1 MMAALINH
9 LWQSTLFALAAGL
22 LTLVLRRNRPGVR
35 YGLWFAASVKFLIPF
50 AVLTAAS
57 GFAADR
63 LHVSLP
69 APKSLQAIAPVV
81 EPFTPAPASTHAI
94 PAPAAPPTTRAVVPQ
109 ATLPAG
115 HAPAARFDPAPILLG
130 VWALGLAAVLLI
142 WTARWSRI
150 RQALRAAA
158 PTRLPAPVPVL
169 ATPFP
174 VEPGVIG
181 LWRPWVIVPEGVG
194 EQLTPAEWKAVLDH
208 ELCHIRRRD
217 NLTGAIHM
225 LVQALFWFHPL
236 VWWLGDRLVAER
248 EKACDEAVVRG
259 GSDALAYA
267 RTILKVC
274 RLYVR
279 QPLVCAAGASGSSL
293 VARVE
298 TILNGPPSSPLSP
311 AQKALLLAAGASA
324 ITAPL
329 AAGLIASPAA
339 RQAVARAAAIT
350 SDALDALQPVA
361 ARSVSPDQLQAAKT
375 VALARTRSLR
385 GPALTLSGLDHTPVR
400 LTQTVAAPQFRPVT
414 TPAPSVQIASASTTS
429 TPATAAAA
437 AATLP
442 AEPADPKRQALEFVR
457 SYARFDPKH
466 TLLARWAQPLCI
478 QVVGL
483 AADQEAAVRARIGE
497 VAAGVGL
504 GVKPAQCASNDVEVG
519 FTADPQSLLDDVA
532 KRHRALLGDRAT
544 AARTITQPIQAWYVA
559 NGLDLTHDPVPG
571 NWGAEGFRNVLIIV
585 DLRRA
590 GTERLGVIAD
600 YVAMLALSQ
609 PGAPDHCQAL
619 PSITDLFAGPCPGRA
634 PPAALTPAD
643 AAYLTAL
650 YSDPPKLSL
659 LWRDQSRIGL
669 IGSSDGYG
677 LTERM
682 ADILAKA
689 ARTADASGAGQNAA
703 QPRG

>member
-1 MMAALINH
+1 MLAALINH
-9 LWQSTLFALAAGL
+9 LWQSTLFALAVGI
-22 LTLVLRRNRPGVR
+22 LTLALRRNRPGVR
-35 YGLWFAASVKFLIPF
+35 YSLWFAASVKFLIPF
-50 AVLTAAS
+50 AVLTAAG
-57 GFAADR
+57 GFAAER
-63 LHVSLP
+63 LHISLP

-81 EPFTPAPASTHAI
+81 EPFTRASAVTLAI
-94 PAPAAPPTTRAVVPQ
+94 PAPAAPPTTGTVVPQ
-109 ATLPAG
+109 ATSPAG
-115 HAPAARFDPAPILLG
+115 HALAAPFDPAPILLG

-150 RQALRAAA
+150 REALRAAA

-225 LVQALFWFHPL
+225 GVQALFWFHPL

-248 EKACDEAVVRG
+248 EQACDEAVIRS
-259 GSDALAYA
+259 GSDAVAYA

-274 RLYVR
+274 RLYIQ

-293 VARVE
+293 VVRVE
-298 TILNGPPSSPLSP
+298 TILNGPPSSPLSH

-329 AAGLIASPAA
+329 AAGLIASPSA
-339 RQAVARAAAIT
+339 RQVVARAAAIT
-350 SDALDALQPVA
+350 SDAIDIWRSGPSPSASQSQP
-361 ARSVSPDQLQAAKT
+361 QAEKA
-375 VALARTRSLR
+375 VALARAKSLRGRALSLAGPDNTPVQLTRSL
-385 GPALTLSGLDHTPVR
+385 
-400 LTQTVAAPQFRPVT
+400 AAPQFGPVT
-414 TPAPSVQIASASTTS
+414 GPAPSV
-429 TPATAAAA
+429 PPPAAAS
-437 AATLP
+437 P
-442 AEPADPKRQALEFVR
+442 APSARTPVSEAVETADPKQQALEFVR
-457 SYARFDPKH
+457 SYARFDQKH
-466 TLLARWAQPLCI
+466 TLMARWAQPLCI

-483 AADQEAAVRARIGE
+483 SPQQEAAVRARIGE

-504 GVKPAQCASNDVEVG
+504 GVRPAQCASNDVEVG
-519 FTADPQSLLDDVA
+519 FTTDPQSLLDDVA

-544 AARTITQPIQAWYVA
+544 AARTITQPIQAWYVS
-559 NGLDLTHDPVPG
+559 NGLDLAHDPVPG

-619 PSITDLFAGPCPGRA
+619 PSITDLFAGPCPSRA

-659 LWRDQSRIGL
+659 LWRDQSRSGL
-669 IGSSDGYG
+669 IGSADGYG
-677 LTERM
+677 ITERM

-689 ARTADASGAGQNAA
+689 ARTADAAAAGQNAA